1 MAQERGDQHEQR
13 ESKSVRKGQG
23 LGCGI
28 ILLIILPIAFFMWG
42 PYGFVGAL
50 FLFIIIG
57 VILYYS
63 FLRERGRSPEPDD
76 EISTEDPDDEE
87 PPGGRIT

>member
-1 MAQERGDQHEQR
+1 MPQERGDQQEKR

-28 ILLIILPIAFFMWG
+28 ILLIVLPIAFFMWG

-63 FLRERGRSPEPDD
+63 FLRERGRSKEPD
-76 EISTEDPDDEE
+76 EIDPDDPDDEQ
-87 PPGGRIT
+87 PPGGRLT